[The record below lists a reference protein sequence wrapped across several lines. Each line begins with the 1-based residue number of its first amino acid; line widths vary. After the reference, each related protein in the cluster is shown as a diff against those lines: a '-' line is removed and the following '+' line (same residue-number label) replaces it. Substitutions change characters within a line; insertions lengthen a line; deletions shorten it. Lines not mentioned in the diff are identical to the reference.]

1 MSIESTR
8 AQPVKHGKAED
19 LLGLFT
25 GVALASLG
33 LYLLRHSG
41 SVTGG
46 TAGLALL
53 LSLWV
58 DDHIGLG
65 WLVSSFQIL
74 FVLIN
79 LPFFALAWTKKGRVF
94 TVKSLICVVTV
105 SAMIQVHTEFLGLE
119 TLERGYAVV
128 LGNLLA
134 GVGLLILF
142 RHTASLGGFNIV
154 ALLAQEKLGWRAGYV
169 QMSLDVVVVAASLL
183 IMPPWQVAYSTAGA
197 VVLNIVLAFN
207 HRPGRYMG
215 Y

>member
-1 MSIESTR
+1 MSIESTEIE
-8 AQPVKHGKAED
+8 PLKHGRAED

-33 LYLLRHSG
+33 LFLLRYSG

-53 LSLWV
+53 VSLWV
-58 DDHIGLG
+58 DDHVDLG
-65 WLVSSFQIL
+65 WLASSFQVL

-79 LPFFALAWTKKGRVF
+79 LPFFVLAWWKKGWVF
-94 TVKSLICVVTV
+94 TLKSLICVVTV
-105 SAMIQVHTEFLGLE
+105 SVLIQVHTEFMHLE
-119 TLERGYAVV
+119 PVNRGYAVV
-128 LGNLLA
+128 IGNLLA

-142 RHTASLGGFNIV
+142 RHLASLGGFNIV

-183 IMPPWQVAYSTAGA
+183 IMPLWQVTVSAFGV

-207 HRPGRYMG
+207 HRPGRYVG